1 MRVLPGDPAASPG
14 RRGGLRARL
23 LGPRF
28 VDPPIRL
35 VGLVF
40 AVFMILPLPGDDMG
54 LTASL
59 LQDGAALLLLLATF
73 RPGLALVLTIPGE
86 VLHLVL
92 QGEHLTPFFASLVSV
107 LAVAAAGRRWRLLLL
122 SVLAVFLEALAGGLV
137 AGDGH
142 LLPGVTEVA
151 LCLLALLL
159 GLSAA
164 LLQTRLDVEIRRRE
178 QAARGAE
185 RELQRLRVDLAAD
198 THDTVSHALATES
211 AIIRMMGRS
220 REQGVDERVIAELA
234 LVNARAQRQ
243 LRQLLARL
251 RSVDG
256 DGALVDLSHEVPA
269 SLEAI
274 RSGARAGG
282 FDLET
287 RHSALPTRVDARMAG
302 EVQLVLF
309 ELATNVLKHACSTA
323 GARVEADG
331 ATGEGGDAIVLRSR
345 NRVRADEPVVPRTL
359 TRRAEALGGS
369 CTAAAVARG
378 VLEVSVVLPLPLADL
393 LRPGED
399 GHGVGGVE

>member
-1 MRVLPGDPAASPG
+1 M
-14 RRGGLRARL
+14 
-23 LGPRF
+23 
-28 VDPPIRL
+28 
-35 VGLVF
+35 
-40 AVFMILPLPGDDMG
+40 
-54 LTASL
+54 
-59 LQDGAALLLLLATF
+59 
-73 RPGLALVLTIPGE
+73 
-86 VLHLVL
+86 
-92 QGEHLTPFFASLVSV
+92 
-107 LAVAAAGRRWRLLLL
+107 
-122 SVLAVFLEALAGGLV
+122 
-137 AGDGH
+137 
-142 LLPGVTEVA
+142 
-151 LCLLALLL
+151 
-159 GLSAA
+159 
-164 LLQTRLDVEIRRRE
+164 
-178 QAARGAE
+178 
-185 RELQRLRVDLAAD
+185 
-198 THDTVSHALATES
+198 
-211 AIIRMMGRS
+211 
-220 REQGVDERVIAELA
+220 
-234 LVNARAQRQ
+234 
-243 LRQLLARL
+243 
-251 RSVDG
+251 DG

-331 ATGEGGDAIVLRSR
+331 ATGEGVAAIVLRSR